1 MKKEIKLMAEKE
13 VSKILSNYVLGNKH
27 PHIEYDFN
35 ENIFYI
41 NFEDCWLFFE
51 EMFLLGYD
59 DIRNVFETGIK
70 KHFKRKI
77 NDLTVKIKNENITH
91 KIRTLN
97 DAINVLGKNDVEVI
111 NYKIIKNTKIS
122 QHLKSYLELVI
133 ITKAL
138 NEGWEPDWNNSN
150 QKKWYNWFKYD
161 SSTSR
166 FVFHAT
172 YYVGWSANTHGSSRL
187 CYREKSLAA
196 FAANRFPQIYN
207 DYLNSNK

>member
-70 KHFKRKI
+70 KHF
-77 NDLTVKIKNENITH
+77 NLQDLFKPARSCIV
-91 KIRTLN
+91 
-97 DAINVLGKNDVEVI
+97 V
-111 NYKIIKNTKIS
+111 
-122 QHLKSYLELVI
+122 LKS
-133 ITKAL
+133 
-138 NEGWEPDWNNSN
+138 N
-150 QKKWYNWFKYD
+150 Q
-161 SSTSR
+161 R
-166 FVFHAT
+166 
-172 YYVGWSANTHGSSRL
+172 
-187 CYREKSLAA
+187 
-196 FAANRFPQIYN
+196 
-207 DYLNSNK
+207 